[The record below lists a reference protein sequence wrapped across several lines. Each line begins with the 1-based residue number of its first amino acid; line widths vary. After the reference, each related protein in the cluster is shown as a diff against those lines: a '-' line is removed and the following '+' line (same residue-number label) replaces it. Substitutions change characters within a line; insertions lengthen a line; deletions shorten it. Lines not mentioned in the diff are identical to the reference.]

1 MLTIKNRRAGRL
13 AIFFLALGI
22 AAGGTGC
29 KPAGARAL
37 LAGKKLLEQGRFE
50 PAVEQLQTATTLLA
64 TNALAWNYLGLAQ
77 HAAGKANDAAVAY
90 QKALALNPNLTEAHY
105 NLGCLLL
112 EQNNPAAAKNEL
124 TTYALSRP
132 KDVNGWLK
140 LGSAQLHTRDSAN
153 AERSY
158 SEALRLNQQL
168 PEAWNAL
175 GLIQLQRSR
184 AADAAKN
191 FGAALRCAP
200 DYAPALLNLAIV
212 QHQQLNNRPLALKY
226 YREYA
231 ALKSA
236 PNQDAVGAFA
246 RALDAELN
254 PPTPPP
260 VAVAV
265 VKPTPPPAVVA
276 RPPAPVVRPTPKPV
290 APPVSPPVVPVVVA
304 PPKTSPPVEPV
315 AVAVVEPK
323 KVWPEVTPLPPT
335 ATASGTPAPPV
346 QAPPEVVPAAP
357 KAVPPPAP
365 KPKPIARYGYHS
377 PAKPKPGNRAA
388 AEPALEQ
395 GLLDQQRHRLP
406 EALAAFETAVKAD
419 PGYFKA
425 HYNLAWTAYAL
436 KDWPVALEAYEQAL
450 ALDPESPNAR
460 YNFALT
466 LKQAGYPL
474 DAVNELSKL
483 LAKKPD
489 DAAAHLLTANLY
501 AQQLG
506 GPALAR
512 PHYLRVLEL
521 EPQHPQATQIRY
533 WLTENP

>member
-1 MLTIKNRRAGRL
+1 MLTIKNRRAGHL

-22 AAGGTGC
+22 AAFASGC

-37 LAGKKLLEQGRFE
+37 LTGKKLLEQGK
-50 PAVEQLQTATTLLA
+50 ADSALEQFKTATTLLP
-64 TNALAWNYLGLAQ
+64 TNALAWNYLALAQ
-77 HAAGKANDAAVAY
+77 HAAGRASDAAVSY
-90 QKALALNPNLTEAHY
+90 QKALALNPNLTEAHF
-105 NLGCLLL
+105 NFGCLLL
-112 EQNNPAAAKNEL
+112 EQNNPAAARNEL
-124 TTYALSRP
+124 TTYAFSRP
-132 KDVNGWLK
+132 KDINGWLK
-140 LGSAQLHTRDSAN
+140 LGTAQWRSHDAAN
-153 AERSY
+153 AERSFT
-158 SEALRLNQQL
+158 EALRLNQQL

-184 AADAAKN
+184 AVDAAKD
-191 FGAALRCAP
+191 FAAALRCQP
-200 DYAPALLNLAIV
+200 DYAPALLNFAIV
-212 QHQQLNNRPLALKY
+212 QHQQLNNRPLALQKY
-226 YREYA
+226 RDYA

-236 PNQDAVGAFA
+236 PNQDAVAALA

-254 PPTPPP
+254 PP
-260 VAVAV
+260 A
-265 VKPTPPPAVVA
+265 PPPAVVA
-276 RPPAPVVRPTPKPV
+276 VVKPIAPPVVVVKSVVTAPPATAVRPTPKPI
-290 APPVSPPVVPVVVA
+290 APPVTPVVIA
-304 PPKTSPPVEPV
+304 PPKINPPVET
-315 AVAVVEPK
+315 AVVAAPEPRK
-323 KVWPEVTPLPPT
+323 AWPEVTPLPLT
-335 ATASGTPAPPV
+335 EVVKSPPV
-346 QAPPEVVPAAP
+346 KTVTNVAPVVSVAP
-357 KAVPPPAP
+357 LAP
-365 KPKPIARYGYHS
+365 KPKSIARYGYRS
-377 PAKPKPGNRAA
+377 PAKPKLGNRAE

-395 GLLDQQRHRLP
+395 GLLCQQRHQLP
-406 EALAAFETAVKAD
+406 EALAAFEQAVKAD

-436 KDWPVALEAYEQAL
+436 KDWPVALEAYEYAL
-450 ALDPESPNAR
+450 VLDSASPNAR
-460 YNFALT
+460 YNFALA

-506 GPALAR
+506 GPSLAR

>member
-1 MLTIKNRRAGRL
+1 MLTIKNRRWGECL

-22 AAGGTGC
+22 AGLATGC

-37 LAGKKLLEQGRFE
+37 LTGRKLLEQGKAE
-50 PAVEQLQTATTLLA
+50 AAVEQFKSAATLLA
-64 TNALAWNYLGLAQ
+64 TNAPVWNYLGLAQ
-77 HAAGKANDAAVAY
+77 HAAGHASEATVAY
-90 QKALALNPNLTEAHY
+90 QKALALNPNLVEARY

-112 EQNNPAAAKNEL
+112 EQGNPAAAKNEL

-140 LGSAQLHTRDSAN
+140 LGAAQWRVHDAAN
-153 AERSY
+153 AERCY
-158 SEALRLNQQL
+158 AEALRLNQQL

-175 GLIQLQRSR
+175 GLVQLQRSR
-184 AADAAKN
+184 PADAAKD
-191 FGAALRCAP
+191 FAAALRCQP

-212 QHQQLNNRPLALKY
+212 QHQQLNNRPLALQK

-236 PNQDAVGAFA
+236 PNQDAVAAIA

-254 PPTPPP
+254 PPP
-260 VAVAV
+260 AVAV
-265 VKPTPPPAVVA
+265 VAAVTKPAPAVKPAVA
-276 RPPAPVVRPTPKPV
+276 TAPPAPVVRPVTKPA
-290 APPVSPPVVPVVVA
+290 APVPPPVVAVVV
-304 PPKTSPPVEPV
+304 PKPNAVVESV
-315 AVAVVEPK
+315 AVASTEPK
-323 KVWPEVTPLPPT
+323 KAWPDVTPLPATET
-335 ATASGTPAPPV
+335 AKPNAVA
-346 QAPPEVVPAAP
+346 AAP
-357 KAVPPPAP
+357 KVIVPPLAPA
-365 KPKPIARYGYHS
+365 PKPIARYAYRS
-377 PAKPKPGNRAA
+377 PAKPKPGNRA
-388 AEPALEQ
+388 ESETALAQ
-395 GLLDQQRHRLP
+395 GLLYQQRRQLP
-406 EALAAFETAVKAD
+406 EALAAFELAVKAD
-419 PGYFKA
+419 PAYFKA

-436 KDWPVALEAYEQAL
+436 KDWPTSLEAYEMAL
-450 ALDPESPNAR
+450 ALDPDSTSAR
-460 YNFALT
+460 YNFALA

-474 DAVNELSKL
+474 DAVNELARL

-489 DAAAHLLTANLY
+489 DVAGQLLTANLY

-506 GPALAR
+506 GPSLAR

>member
-1 MLTIKNRRAGRL
+1 MLTIKNRRAGHL

-22 AAGGTGC
+22 AAFATGC

-37 LAGKKLLEQGRFE
+37 LSGKKLLEQGKADS
-50 PAVEQLQTATTLLA
+50 AVEQFKTAAMFLP
-64 TNALAWNYLGLAQ
+64 TNSLVWNFLGLAQ
-77 HAAGKANDAAVAY
+77 HAAGRANDAAVAY
-90 QKALALNPNLTEAHY
+90 QKALALNPNLTEAHF
-105 NLGCLLL
+105 NFGCLLL
-112 EQNNPAAAKNEL
+112 EQNNPAAARNEL

-132 KDVNGWLK
+132 KDINGWLK
-140 LGSAQLHTRDSAN
+140 LGTAQWRVHDAPN
-153 AERSY
+153 AERSFT
-158 SEALRLNQQL
+158 EALRLNQQL

-184 AADAAKN
+184 AVDAAKN
-191 FGAALRCAP
+191 FAAALRCQP
-200 DYAPALLNLAIV
+200 DYAPALLNFAIV
-212 QHQQLNNRPLALKY
+212 QHQQLNNRPLALQK

-236 PNQDAVGAFA
+236 SNQDAVAALA

-254 PPTPPP
+254 PPVAPP
-260 VAVAV
+260 VVVAAVKPVAPLAV
-265 VKPTPPPAVVA
+265 VPRPVVTAPPTTA
-276 RPPAPVVRPTPKPV
+276 VRPTPKPI
-290 APPVSPPVVPVVVA
+290 APPVTAVVIAPPKINPPVETVVVA
-304 PPKTSPPVEPV
+304 VTEPR
-315 AVAVVEPK
+315 
-323 KVWPEVTPLPPT
+323 KVWPEVTPLPRT
-335 ATASGTPAPPV
+335 EVTPPPV
-346 QAPPEVVPAAP
+346 
-357 KAVPPPAP
+357 KAVTNVAPVVSVAPVAP
-365 KPKPIARYGYHS
+365 KPKSIARYGYRS
-377 PAKPKPGNRAA
+377 PAKPKPGNRVE

-395 GLLDQQRHRLP
+395 GLLCQQRHQLP
-406 EALAAFETAVKAD
+406 EALAAFEQAVKAD

-436 KDWPVALEAYEQAL
+436 KDWPVALEAYEYAL
-450 ALDPESPNAR
+450 VLDSASPNAR
-460 YNFALT
+460 YNFALA

-506 GPALAR
+506 GSSLAR